1 MSEGFPGDRWPRLLE
16 LMEGD
21 GPQAVIDFVQGH
33 DDPLQ
38 RRQLYHFAIGAFG
51 REDWSKDM
59 DRLLAVAHAGIDECL
74 RQAAAEADQE
84 QAARRTDLANVFAYN
99 MGANLADC
107 WDDASVKLERRHFEA
122 GLALAER
129 CLAWREELGKGP
141 GPFFMAWWLKGMHQV
156 SLGDAE
162 GAVASLDASLRAAR
176 EAATDA
182 GGHTAEPHEDFGI
195 ALAEGY
201 LGIAENLAGRD
212 GGKARWDAA
221 LAAFARMA
229 GDAEKED
236 DAEFGAAQLRTVWS
250 RYC

>member
-1 MSEGFPGDRWPRLLE
+1 MSDGFPGDQWPRLLE

-21 GPQAVIDFVQGH
+21 GAQAVIDFVRGH

-59 DRLLAVAHAGIDECL
+59 DRLLEVAHAGIDECL
-74 RQAAAEADQE
+74 RQAESEDDPE

-129 CLAWREELGKGP
+129 CLAWREQLGKGP
-141 GPFFMAWWLKGMHQV
+141 GPFYMAWWLKGMHQV
-156 SLGDAE
+156 SLGDADL
-162 GAVASLDASLRAAR
+162 AVASLDASLRAAR
-176 EAATDA
+176 DAATGEDGA
-182 GGHTAEPHEDFGI
+182 TPAPHEDFGI

-201 LGIAENLAGRD
+201 LGIAEHLAGRD
-212 GGKARWDAA
+212 GGQDRYDAA

-229 GDAEKED
+229 KDAERKD
-236 DAEFGAAQLRTVWS
+236 DAEFGSAQLRTVWS